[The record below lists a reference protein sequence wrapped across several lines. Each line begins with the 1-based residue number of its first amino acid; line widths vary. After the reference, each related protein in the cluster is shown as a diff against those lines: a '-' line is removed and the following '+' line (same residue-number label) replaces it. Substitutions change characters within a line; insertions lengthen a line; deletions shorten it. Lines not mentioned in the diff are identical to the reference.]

1 MLKSKKC
8 YYYIIKSLTKGMI
21 IKLKQQENLEEKQKE
36 EKNTNR
42 KNKFNKKIIIYITIF
57 LMIIYVFYTIYLLVK
72 QPTDIFTL
80 EEGTLYL
87 EETDIGYV
95 IRDEVV
101 VQGENYKNGMEK
113 IKAEGEKV
121 AVNEAVFRYYTKNEE
136 TLKEKIAELDTKIQE
151 AMANETGLFTSDM
164 KSLETQIDQKL
175 LEISSINDTTKLEE
189 YKKEI
194 NEMITKKANIA
205 GELSPQGSYLK
216 ELIEERKNYENELNS
231 GAEYVNSTKSGV
243 VSYKVDGLENV
254 LKPTEECFST
264 LTKKYLENLDL
275 KTGKIVP
282 TSEESG
288 KIIDNTYCYI
298 ATVSSTEE
306 AKNAKVGDGVRARL
320 PSGSEVSGEIKYILQ
335 DENDDDRVLILK
347 IEKGVEELISY
358 RKISFDLIWWSETGL
373 KVPNQAIV
381 KENDLA
387 YVVRNRA
394 GYLNKL
400 LVKVKR
406 EGEKYSI
413 VEPYDTEEL
422 KELGFSNEEIIEYR
436 KISLYDEVIINPDLT
451 KIE

>member
-1 MLKSKKC
+1 M
-8 YYYIIKSLTKGMI
+8 KGMI
-21 IKLKQQENLEEKQKE
+21 IKLKQQRKENLREKQKE
-36 EKNTNR
+36 DKTAKR
-42 KNKFNKKIIIYITIF
+42 KSKFNKKMIIYIAIFFIIIYLI
-57 LMIIYVFYTIYLLVK
+57 YTIYLLIK

-80 EEGTLYL
+80 EEGTLYS

-101 VQGENYKNGMEK
+101 IQGENYKNGMEK
-113 IKAEGEKV
+113 IKSEGEKV
-121 AVNEAVFRYYTKNEE
+121 AVNEAVFRYYTKNEDS
-136 TLKEKIAELDTKIQE
+136 LKEKIAELDTQIQE
-151 AMANETGLFTSDM
+151 AMENETELFTSDM

-175 LEISSINDTTKLEE
+175 LEISRISDTTTLEE

-194 NEMITKKANIA
+194 NELITKKANIA
-205 GELSPQGSYLK
+205 GDLSPQGSYLK

-231 GAEYVNSTKSGV
+231 GAEYINSMKSGV
-243 VSYKVDGLENV
+243 ISYKVDGLEEV

-264 LTKKYLENLDL
+264 LSKEYLENLDL
-275 KTGKIVP
+275 NTGKIIP
-282 TSEESG
+282 TSDESG

-298 ATVSSTEE
+298 ATISNTEE
-306 AKNAKVGDGVRARL
+306 AKNAQVGDDISVRL
-320 PSGSEVSGEIKYILQ
+320 PSGAEISAEITYILQ
-335 DENDDDRVLILK
+335 EDNDDRVLILR

-406 EGEKYSI
+406 QGAKYSI
-413 VEPYDTEEL
+413 VEAYDTEEL
-422 KELGFSNEEIIEYR
+422 KELGFSNEEIISY
-436 KISLYDEVIINPDLT
+436 KKVSLYDEVMLNPD
-451 KIE
+451 ISEVEE